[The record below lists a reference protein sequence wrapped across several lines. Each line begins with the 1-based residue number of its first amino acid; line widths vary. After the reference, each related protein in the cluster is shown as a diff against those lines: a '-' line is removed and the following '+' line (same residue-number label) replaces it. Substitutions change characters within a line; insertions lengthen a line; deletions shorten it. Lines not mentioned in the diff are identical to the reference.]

1 MPLSPAF
8 RKDIGDIK
16 STVIQDRNYAAAATL
31 IENLLTQ
38 NSQTPKYTVKEA
50 DVLRHAL
57 AHLKDM
63 AAEPDAGYPETVQRL
78 RDRILDRDPDT
89 T

>member
-16 STVIQDRNYAAAATL
+16 TKVLDERDYSAAVTL
-31 IENLLTQ
+31 IESLLAAYNQ
-38 NSQTPKYTVKEA
+38 NPTRYTLKEV
-50 DVLRHAL
+50 DTLRHAL
-57 AHLKDM
+57 AHLKAMVTD
-63 AAEPDAGYPETVQRL
+63 DVVYPETLTRL
-78 RDRILDRDPDT
+78 RDRILDRDPET